1 MEEIFKRWL
10 RDTKNLKDNTIRN
23 YTNRLKNKI
32 PEKLIEID
40 FKKENISLYDLNI
53 EELKSIEELFIKN
66 IYELKEWNKTPTIGG
81 EARSGLKY

>member
-40 FKKENISLYDLNI
+40 FKEDTAFS
-53 EELKSIEELFIKN
+53 
-66 IYELKEWNKTPTIGG
+66 
-81 EARSGLKY
+81 